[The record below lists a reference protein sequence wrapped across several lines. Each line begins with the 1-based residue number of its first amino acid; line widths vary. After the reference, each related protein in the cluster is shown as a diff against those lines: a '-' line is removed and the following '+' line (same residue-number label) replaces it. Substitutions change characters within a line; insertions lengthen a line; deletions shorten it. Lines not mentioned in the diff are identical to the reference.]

1 MNEFEKNISNVL
13 GEDTGVPDVVWD
25 RANTAFAQIQGG
37 LGQRIVRRNRRRD
50 RTRVAAAA
58 IAAVLLVGTTAYAS
72 GKYFGILDFFGEQ
85 GTQLSTEADALVE
98 KEVVIATDQT
108 EEDEVIFNIREAVC
122 DSNQIYVVVEAKP
135 VDSERYMIL
144 AEDVMLDESV
154 KYLNNAGNSEE
165 TVREYAA
172 SRNKEIL
179 YAGARIDSDIC
190 TTYFKL
196 EEDGTGIFVIYGENA
211 DKKKVLDLTCSCS
224 YYEASKEQITVED
237 VTHRSMNFVLHDV
250 SNDKTNI
257 YYPLEKEVM
266 RGSNM
271 VVEKVEL
278 TQTELGLYAKLQY
291 SIAEEIEMQEMGYA
305 VSFSI
310 TDINGKELPR
320 GVGVNS
326 VVDEISE
333 GVYEVTYCYALVDLP
348 EQLMVRG
355 YDSNTNRELEPV
367 ILQLSEE

>member
-13 GEDTGVPDVVWD
+13 SEDTGVPDVVWD
-25 RANTAFAQIQGG
+25 RANMAFAQIQGG
-37 LGQRIVRRNRRRD
+37 SGQRMARRSRRRNR
-50 RTRVAAAA
+50 TRAAAAA
-58 IAAVLLVGTTAYAS
+58 IAAILVVGATAYAS
-72 GKYFGILDFFGEQ
+72 GKYFGILDFFSDQ
-85 GTQLSTEADALVE
+85 GTQLSTEADNLVE
-98 KEVVIATDQT
+98 KDVVIATDQT
-108 EEDEVIFNIREAVC
+108 EEDEVMFSIREAVC
-122 DSNQIYVVVEAKP
+122 DSNQIYVVVEAKA

-190 TTYFKL
+190 TSYFKL
-196 EEDGTGIFVIYGENA
+196 EEDGTGIFVIYGENM
-211 DKKKVLDLTCSCS
+211 DKKKVLDLTCQCS

-237 VTHRSMNFVLHDV
+237 VTHRSIDFVLHDV
-250 SNDKTNI
+250 SNGKTNV
-257 YYPLEKEVM
+257 YYPLEKEIM
-266 RGSNM
+266 GGSNM

-278 TQTELGLYAKLQY
+278 TKTELGLYAKLQY
-291 SIAEEIEMQEMGYA
+291 SVAEGMEMQGIGRG

-333 GVYEVTYCYALVDLP
+333 GVYEVTFCYGLVDLP
-348 EQLMVRG
+348 EQLMIQG
-355 YDSNTNRELEPV
+355 YDSDTNQELEPV
-367 ILQLSEE
+367 TVQLSQE